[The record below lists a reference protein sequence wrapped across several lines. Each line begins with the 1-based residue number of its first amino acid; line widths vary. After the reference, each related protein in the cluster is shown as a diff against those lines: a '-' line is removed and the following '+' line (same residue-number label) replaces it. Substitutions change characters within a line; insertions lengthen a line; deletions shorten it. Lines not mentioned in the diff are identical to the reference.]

1 MGKNKLKKI
10 AETKEMANILEFPRE
25 LKGNWKTHFKNDNP
39 IVLELA
45 CGKGH
50 YTLGMGRMFP
60 NKNFIGIDIKGTRLW
75 TGGKTALEE
84 GLSNVCFTRMVIEQ
98 IDEFF
103 SPDEVD
109 EIWITFPD
117 PQPKNERRRLTHPL
131 FLEKYKTAL
140 KPNGWVHLKT
150 DNTML
155 FEFTIGVLAGMN
167 VKPEKV
173 TRNLYLSDLYQD
185 PILQIKTYY
194 ESLWNEQGSN
204 IKYTK
209 FRL

>member
-25 LKGNWKTHFKNDNP
+25 LKGKWNTHFKNDNP

-50 YTLGMGRMFP
+50 YTLAMGRMFP

-75 TGGKTALEE
+75 TGGKTAYEE

-103 SPDEVD
+103 APGEVD

>member
-25 LKGNWKTHFKNDNP
+25 LKGKWNTHFKNDNP

-75 TGGKTALEE
+75 TGGKTALAEE
-84 GLSNVCFTRMVIEQ
+84 LSNVCFTRMVIEQ

-103 SPDEVD
+103 APGEVD

-167 VKPEKV
+167 MKPEKV

-194 ESLWNEQGSN
+194 ETLWNDQGSN